1 MTLPRITSPHAT
13 GANRTQRVM
22 LLVIAATV
30 PGIGMLSYFFGIG
43 PLLNIALAC
52 GFALLFEAA
61 ILALRQRPLGFF
73 LKDGSV
79 LVTGLLLALALPPY
93 SPWWLIA
100 VATGFAVV
108 FGKQLFGGLGQN
120 PFNPAMLGYVVV
132 LVSFPVDMT
141 LWPAAH
147 QVDAITG
154 LQHVFLGQAFPDAW
168 SQATVLDV
176 LKTNN
181 NLTLQELWHNNP
193 AFGLFTSHSSEWV
206 NLAFLLGGI
215 FLLRKKIFSWHAPIG
230 MLAALFIMSL
240 IFWNGSGS
248 DSNGS
253 PLFHLLSGATML
265 GAFFIV
271 TDPVSGA
278 TSVQGRLI
286 FGAGVGVLIYIIRT
300 WGGYPDGVAFA
311 VLLMNLCAPTI
322 DYFTRPRTYGHS
334 SAKRGF
340 KTGE

>member
-30 PGIGMLSYFFGIG
+30 PGILVLSYFFGIG

-61 ILALRQRPLGFF
+61 ILKLRQRPVAFF
-73 LKDGSV
+73 LKDCSV
-79 LVTGLLLALALPPY
+79 LLTGVLLALALPPY

-100 VATGFAVV
+100 VATGFAVI

-147 QVDAITG
+147 SVDASIG
-154 LQHVFLGQAFPDAW
+154 LQHVFFGQAFPDAW

-206 NLAFLLGGI
+206 NLAFLLGGV